1 MGSDFLNIRKFT
13 PIEMRYGISEIY
25 AIFWVIKKFEYELRG
40 RKFKIKTD
48 HKALVKFRNKPDIE
62 NNRNNRWIVKI
73 QEFNFTIE
81 YRKPKGM
88 ILADMLSRVYTQEEK
103 ENKKMIQNRRD
114 KQVEGKV
121 INT

>member
-1 MGSDFLNIRKFT
+1 MGSGFLDIRKFT

-25 AIFWVIKKFEYELRG
+25 AIFWVVKKLEYELRDI
-40 RKFKIKTD
+40 KFKIKTD
-48 HKALVKFRNKPDIE
+48 RKALVEIIKPDFK

>member
-1 MGSDFLNIRKFT
+1 MGSGFLDIRKFT

-88 ILADMLSRVYTQEEK
+88 ILADMLNRVYTQEEK
-103 ENKKMIQNRRD
+103 EKKKMI
-114 KQVEGKV
+114 
-121 INT
+121 